1 MRVQSVTPIASSLLE
16 SLRAIG
22 YSVDTSLAD
31 LIDNSIAA
39 SSTMVD
45 ITFQDSRIG
54 APYVAILDDGN
65 GMDENG
71 LVEAMRHGSRHPD
84 ERRADRDLGRF
95 GLGLKTASQSQ
106 CRVLTVISKTSKD
119 APIIGARWDL
129 DFIRMNEG
137 WPLQLL
143 SEQDVLDSNFAV
155 PEQEIQKLINSDHGT
170 LVLWQKLDRLTAE
183 LSNNDKEALTERLNQ
198 CDRHLGLVFHRFIS
212 GHTPRLRIH
221 MNGRPLHPID
231 PFRESHSNNWT
242 IDSGSLPVKNAQG
255 EQSNV
260 LIETHVLPTQGR
272 LSAKDVATLCGV
284 DGLRKGQGFY
294 VYRAERLVV
303 WGTWFRLCA
312 QSEMSKLARV
322 KVDIPNTLDQDW
334 SLDIR
339 KSTAHPPAAIRE
351 LLRPFIER
359 LIDRSMRVQT
369 YRGRTQLPREG
380 ALWLQTTVDATTF
393 RFSANRFHYGLLA
406 LNQQLNEMQCSM
418 LENYL
423 KSLDDAIPYNLIHSL
438 MASDNSGQSIEAN
451 ARSFPDY
458 WIELGKDI
466 VRTLVAQHG
475 KSKADAISM
484 LSIIEPFAS
493 APEAT
498 NSLKKVL
505 TQCSTT

>member
-1 MRVQSVTPIASSLLE
+1 
-16 SLRAIG
+16 
-22 YSVDTSLAD
+22 
-31 LIDNSIAA
+31 
-39 SSTMVD
+39 
-45 ITFQDSRIG
+45 
-54 APYVAILDDGN
+54 
-65 GMDENG
+65 
-71 LVEAMRHGSRHPD
+71 
-84 ERRADRDLGRF
+84 
-95 GLGLKTASQSQ
+95 
-106 CRVLTVISKTSKD
+106 
-119 APIIGARWDL
+119 
-129 DFIRMNEG
+129 
-137 WPLQLL
+137 
-143 SEQDVLDSNFAV
+143 
-155 PEQEIQKLINSDHGT
+155 
-170 LVLWQKLDRLTAE
+170 
-183 LSNNDKEALTERLNQ
+183 
-198 CDRHLGLVFHRFIS
+198 
-212 GHTPRLRIH
+212 
-221 MNGRPLHPID
+221 
-231 PFRESHSNNWT
+231 
-242 IDSGSLPVKNAQG
+242 
-255 EQSNV
+255 
-260 LIETHVLPTQGR
+260 
-272 LSAKDVATLCGV
+272 
-284 DGLRKGQGFY
+284 
-294 VYRAERLVV
+294 
-303 WGTWFRLCA
+303 
-312 QSEMSKLARV
+312 MSKLARV

-339 KSTAHPPAAIRE
+339 KSTAHPPAAIKE
-351 LLRPFIER
+351 LLRPFIEK

-438 MASDNSGQSIEAN
+438 MASDNSGQSIEEN

-498 NSLKKVL
+498 NSLKQVL